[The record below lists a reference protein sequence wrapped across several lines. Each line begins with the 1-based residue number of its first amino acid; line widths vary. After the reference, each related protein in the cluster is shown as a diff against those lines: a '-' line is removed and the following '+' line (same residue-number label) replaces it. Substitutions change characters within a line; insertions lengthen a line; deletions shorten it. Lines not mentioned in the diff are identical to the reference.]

1 MTNEIWVEYKED
13 GADMIRRFY
22 RQKGETV
29 EEFEDRVADEAEG
42 LAAESNIEIL
52 DITKYA

>member
-1 MTNEIWVEYKED
+1 MANEIWVEYKED
-13 GADMIRRFY
+13 GTDMIRRFY
-22 RQKGETV
+22 RQKGETA

-52 DITKYA
+52 DITKYV